1 MGRYNPNP
9 EPATTVTHNVHTTP
23 RPRSAFQISSAED
36 PANPNPN
43 SKPNGLLYPRWL
55 TFASRTLLTA
65 YEIAIL
71 VITLRFLAKWNGT
84 LDNIGNP
91 FKASRYSTAV
101 GTLTVA
107 LVVDPLA
114 AIASAVGWYGRFGL
128 WGWAVLFD
136 VVAGI
141 MGCLTP
147 LFAAWVDH
155 NGNSM
160 EQLGWFWEDE
170 GRVIGMLVLA
180 VG

>member
-1 MGRYNPNP
+1 MGRDNPNP
-9 EPATTVTHNVHTTP
+9 EPATTNTPKVHTAP

-36 PANPNPN
+36 PANPDPD
-43 SKPNGLLYPRWL
+43 SKPYGLLYPRWL
-55 TFASRTLLTA
+55 TLASRTLFTA
-65 YEIAIL
+65 YDIVVL

-84 LDNIGNP
+84 LDNLGHP
-91 FKASRYSTAV
+91 FSADRYSLAL
-101 GTLTVA
+101 GTLIVA

-114 AIASAVGWYGRFGL
+114 AIASAVGRYGRFGL

-147 LFAAWVDH
+147 LFEAWVDH
-155 NGNSM
+155 NGNSA
-160 EQLGWFWEDE
+160 EQLGWFWEEE
-170 GRVIGMLVLA
+170 GRVVAMLVLG